1 MFFTI
6 QINIQAIKQIIIQTP
21 FKIINCRTKFTIKN
35 IDNFNSKKFKL
46 CLNNSKI

>member
-21 FKIINCRTKFTIKN
+21 FKIIKSESPSTARY
-35 IDNFNSKKFKL
+35 L
-46 CLNNSKI
+46 L